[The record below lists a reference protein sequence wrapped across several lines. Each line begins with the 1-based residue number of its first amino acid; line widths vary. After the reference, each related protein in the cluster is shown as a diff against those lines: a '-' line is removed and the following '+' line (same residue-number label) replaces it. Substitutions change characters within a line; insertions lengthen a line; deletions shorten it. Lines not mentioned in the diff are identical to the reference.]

1 MEDGFKSKGSGT
13 EGATGPLDRDALC
26 RLLSSISTLDMISSL
41 QSNAIVA
48 DRQSSSRREKES
60 IAMK

>member
-1 MEDGFKSKGSGT
+1 MVSKAREVERKGQLVLWIET
-13 EGATGPLDRDALC
+13 ALC